1 MNNQELIQH
10 LSNDLLHD
18 FERALEA
25 STSPEEVEF
34 WIGKIDALEDHIE
47 ILHTS
52 IKEECASNMANV

>member
-1 MNNQELIQH
+1 MSNQELLQR

-18 FERALEA
+18 FEIALEA
-25 STSPEEVEF
+25 STTPEEEEF
-34 WIGKIDALEDHIE
+34 WADKIDALESHIE